1 MRSKSL
7 KNWEMPTQ
15 ERAYDVGV
23 VVSFGYFL
31 HPHMLANLSHGAVNM
46 HPSLLPKY
54 RGPAPIH
61 HALLN
66 GDATTGVSVIE
77 IDPRAFDVGRILM
90 QKPLVIPDG
99 IQCKAYVASTQS

>member
-1 MRSKSL
+1 
-7 KNWEMPTQ
+7 MPTQ
-15 ERAYDVGV
+15 DRKYDVGV

-31 HPHMLANLSHGAVNM
+31 HPHMLANLAHGAVNM

-66 GDATTGVSVIE
+66 GDALTGVSVIE

-90 QKPLVIPDG
+90 QKSVEIPPA
-99 IQCKAYVASTQS
+99 IQCRE

>member
-1 MRSKSL
+1 
-7 KNWEMPTQ
+7 MPTGDKT
-15 ERAYDVGV
+15 YDVGV

-31 HPHMLANLSHGAVNM
+31 HPHMLENLAHGAINM

-77 IDPRAFDVGRILM
+77 IDPRAFDVGRILL
-90 QKPLVIPDG
+90 QKEFGIPEA
-99 IQCKAYVASTQS
+99 IQCKE